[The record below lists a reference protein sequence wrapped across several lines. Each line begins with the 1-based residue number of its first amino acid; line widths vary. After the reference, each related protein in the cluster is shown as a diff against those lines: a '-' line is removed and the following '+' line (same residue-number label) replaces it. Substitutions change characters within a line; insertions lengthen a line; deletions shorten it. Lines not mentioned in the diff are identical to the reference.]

1 MLGSLVHFRSLRRIA
16 AFTQEARLPAVAWTN
31 EFTRQGGL
39 MSYGVA
45 EGDQYRRAAT
55 YVDRIL
61 NGARIVHFHAAC
73 EAIWRSLIAH
83 GANKA
88 VDSRIRA

>member
-1 MLGSLVHFRSLRRIA
+1 
-16 AFTQEARLPAVAWTN
+16 
-31 EFTRQGGL
+31 